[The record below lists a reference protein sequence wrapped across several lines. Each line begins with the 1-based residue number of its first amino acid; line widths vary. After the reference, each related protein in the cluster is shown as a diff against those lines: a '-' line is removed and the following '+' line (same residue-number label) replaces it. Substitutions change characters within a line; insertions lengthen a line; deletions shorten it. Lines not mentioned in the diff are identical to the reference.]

1 MCHEEI
7 WVIIVVWRRR
17 SYSIIRTVFMARS
30 WCFSWPRRVLCSEEW
45 VRSLWSK
52 CTILGCAM
60 DMASLSLCPRIS
72 LSTLHSQA
80 GSSISAVQRFSMGG
94 LGSGSERFS
103 TFRSSG
109 KLLRLS
115 QASQKFRNR
124 RLAMLQTSTP
134 VIGNPNSQPVSI
146 LNSLKT
152 ILFMSF
158 IHVVYCHCISA
169 LD

>member
-1 MCHEEI
+1 
-7 WVIIVVWRRR
+7 
-17 SYSIIRTVFMARS
+17 
-30 WCFSWPRRVLCSEEW
+30 
-45 VRSLWSK
+45 
-52 CTILGCAM
+52 
-60 DMASLSLCPRIS
+60 
-72 LSTLHSQA
+72 
-80 GSSISAVQRFSMGG
+80 MGG

-103 TFRSSG
+103 RLRNSE

-152 ILFMSF
+152 VLFMSF

>member
-1 MCHEEI
+1 
-7 WVIIVVWRRR
+7 
-17 SYSIIRTVFMARS
+17 
-30 WCFSWPRRVLCSEEW
+30 
-45 VRSLWSK
+45 
-52 CTILGCAM
+52 
-60 DMASLSLCPRIS
+60 
-72 LSTLHSQA
+72 
-80 GSSISAVQRFSMGG
+80 MGG

-103 TFRSSG
+103 GLRSSG

-124 RLAMLQTSTP
+124 RLAMLRTSTP

-152 ILFMSF
+152 VLFMSF